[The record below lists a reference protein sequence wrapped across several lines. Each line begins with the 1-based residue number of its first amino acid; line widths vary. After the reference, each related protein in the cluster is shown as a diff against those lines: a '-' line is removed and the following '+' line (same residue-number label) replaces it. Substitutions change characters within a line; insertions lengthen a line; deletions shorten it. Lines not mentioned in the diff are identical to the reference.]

1 MRLVEDDFRAVVRR
15 HVGDRQVGHEHF
27 WRRALSR
34 RRFIGAALA
43 SGAAAGLQVLP
54 PVAEAAQT
62 SVLPNPILGG
72 TSLPFGMRAFYFPT
86 LANPVGSTMV
96 VENGSGDASMIR
108 DFKGSVGL
116 VEFPQG
122 GVVSGDPLGGTV
134 WAADIRFMDGQFVG
148 RDNRKHHGSFAFI

>member
-1 MRLVEDDFRAVVRR
+1 MRLNEDDFQTIWRG
-15 HVGDRQVGHEHF
+15 HVGDRQIGHQHF

-43 SGAAAGLQVLP
+43 SGAAASLQVLP

-72 TSLPFGMRAFYFPT
+72 TDIPGGMRHFFFPT
-86 LANPVGSTMV
+86 LANPAHATMV
-96 VENGSGDASMIR
+96 VENGTGDASMIR

-116 VEFPQG
+116 VEFPPA
-122 GVVSGDPLGGTV
+122 GVVIGDPLGGKV

-148 RDNRKHHGSFAFI
+148 RDNRKHHGTFAFI